1 MPVKL
6 KPSRIPI
13 DNGMETRLTKPT
25 QERITISAP
34 NMQIAVFDILGTSP
48 LVVHRFSQKVKQ
60 EIIEDMKLGSTSRKG
75 KKRTKL
81 DPESN
86 YTQARYISPD
96 GWDGINASGLRN
108 AMIDVCRLVGYKMT
122 LAKLSIFVIEDGRD
136 KTEPEFPLIRI
147 FGKPR
152 MLESF
157 GRLANG
163 SICPIHRPC
172 YDEWSAKV
180 KIRYDADQFSSKDV
194 AHLLM
199 RVGIQ
204 NGLGEGRPNSKNS
217 AGLGWG
223 TFEIKDSNEEHQ
235 NH

>member
-6 KPSRIPI
+6 SPSRSSVS
-13 DNGMETRLTKPT
+13 NGEPKSV
-25 QERITISAP
+25 QEHITISAP
-34 NMQIAVFDILGTSP
+34 NIQIAVFEIRGTAP
-48 LVVHRFSQKVKQ
+48 LVVHRFSQKVKG
-60 EIIEDMKLGSTSRKG
+60 EIIADMKLGSTSRKG
-75 KKRTKL
+75 KKRQKL
-81 DPESN
+81 DPEAN
-86 YTQARYISPD
+86 YNQARYISPE

-147 FGKPR
+147 YGKPR

-180 KIRYDADQFSSKDV
+180 KIRYDADQFTSKDV

-199 RVGIQ
+199 RVGVQ

-217 AGLGWG
+217 AGIGWG
-223 TFEIKDSNEEHQ
+223 TFEISKEENEKH
-235 NH
+235 